1 MNKDI
6 HQQANRQRASQQL
19 VSDYM
24 RFLIDQETLV
34 EHVLERRLAECLP
47 ELEVTIANH
56 IINQLKTV
64 IK

>member
-6 HQQANRQRASQQL
+6 HHQTNRQRASQQL

-34 EHVLERRLAECLP
+34 EHVVERRLAERLP